1 MSGAICLASL
11 VALMSGVLPSPSVT
25 TGVRSVT
32 GRNFR
37 YSSITPRQRFIA
49 LFVLALDPDQGGGL
63 GDKGH
68 AIDRSQCRL
77 DMALRGGM
85 GLDHDRNRLPFAPSL
100 LEDGRDTD
108 TAPAQLPC
116 NLRQDAGAVQHHKT
130 EVIERAD
137 FFHRPHPKRTPLVLL
152 ERSGWDSP
160 YRPFQQIARDGDEI
174 ADHRAAGRHRPRAPA
189 IEHHIAHGIAA

>member
-37 YSSITPRQRFIA
+37 YSSMTPRQRFMA
-49 LFVLALDPDQGGGL
+49 LLVLALDPDQGGRL

-68 AIDRSQCRL
+68 AIDRSQRRL
-77 DMALRGGM
+77 NIALRGGM
-85 GLDHDRNRLPFAPSL
+85 GLDHDRNRLPFAPAL
-100 LEDGRDTD
+100 LENGRDTD
-108 TAPAQLPC
+108 AAPAQLPC
-116 NLRQDAGAVQHHKT
+116 NLRQDTGAVQHHET

-137 FFHRPHPKRTPLVLL
+137 FFHQAHPKRTPVVLL
-152 ERSGWDSP
+152 ERSGWNSP
-160 YRPFQQIARDGDEI
+160 NCSPQQIARDGDEI
-174 ADHRAAGRHRPRAPA
+174 ADH
-189 IEHHIAHGIAA
+189 